1 MDYNALGLANDISDN
16 HKQSYFNVKDQEVLF
31 SFFGYYFAASY
42 LNINNPIII
51 IIFVSKLPKFCTF
64 QQSLCK
70 HCIGGS

>member
-31 SFFGYYFAASY
+31 SFTVKRIAASY

-51 IIFVSKLPKFCTF
+51 IIFCSKVTKILYFSTI
-64 QQSLCK
+64 SV
-70 HCIGGS
+70 

>member
-31 SFFGYYFAASY
+31 SFFGYYFAASN

-51 IIFVSKLPKFCTF
+51 IIFCFKVTKILYFPTISV
-64 QQSLCK
+64 
-70 HCIGGS
+70 

>member
-51 IIFVSKLPKFCTF
+51 IIFCFKVTNILYFPTISV
-64 QQSLCK
+64 
-70 HCIGGS
+70 